1 MVLVK
6 PSRKSKCYVSADALE
21 PDSSTRSRAE
31 SIFSMNVL
39 GTRLYFFPTLEQR
52 AEIAIFICKQFA
64 QLLAIPLANSQVPD
78 SLTTKIKTVKISETC
93 I

>member
-1 MVLVK
+1 MHWNQTAAQGQEQNRFFLRTSWV
-6 PSRKSKCYVSADALE
+6 R
-21 PDSSTRSRAE
+21 
-31 SIFSMNVL
+31 
-39 GTRLYFFPTLEQR
+39 GYFFPTLEQR